1 MDYFTYL
8 DSVAYPGKVTII
20 ANDSKSKLPKI
31 VLQKALENTS
41 VGQLEIKDDVC
52 ISQIEEMGP
61 SISGLELSNEET
73 IPIHSNTLLASF
85 CGRRINPV
93 TYRMFNDACLVTDN
107 RLIIDN
113 KFKTNDINIFA
124 AGSCTSYARHYF
136 AEKSQSSFNSQAIG
150 QNLSEIFMK
159 TAANKVSLCK
169 LDPQGD
175 LSKLPDLENARTVPE
190 NLNDFPLIL
199 SGTLP
204 NNFEYFCVRHID
216 FDQKEKSDIE
226 SVSKSGDR
234 YMKISLDLHGKI
246 VGITAARNDGVKISK
261 NNLQSLFNLQEKIV
275 HNLKERW
282 EAEAEERKGNQ
293 DLFEFLKTPSL
304 KSIYHDRFDAL
315 LDSSIDLIQKSEMK
329 DKINDLFD
337 GLKLN
342 VENKKALMEEYQG
355 SDLKKKVEDMVDS
368 FLSYNS
374 NLLPMYAKPGM
385 T

>member
-1 MDYFTYL
+1 
-8 DSVAYPGKVTII
+8 
-20 ANDSKSKLPKI
+20 
-31 VLQKALENTS
+31 
-41 VGQLEIKDDVC
+41 
-52 ISQIEEMGP
+52 MG
-61 SISGLELSNEET
+61 
-73 IPIHSNTLLASF
+73 ASF

-150 QNLSEIFMK
+150 QNLSEI
-159 TAANKVSLCK
+159 
-169 LDPQGD
+169 
-175 LSKLPDLENARTVPE
+175 
-190 NLNDFPLIL
+190 LNDFPLIL

-293 DLFEFLKTPSL
+293 DLFE
-304 KSIYHDRFDAL
+304 
-315 LDSSIDLIQKSEMK
+315 
-329 DKINDLFD
+329 
-337 GLKLN
+337 
-342 VENKKALMEEYQG
+342 
-355 SDLKKKVEDMVDS
+355 
-368 FLSYNS
+368 
-374 NLLPMYAKPGM
+374 
-385 T
+385 